1 MKVLVIAHV
10 AHMINLAYC
19 ASLGDNT
26 QPAWEDAPEWQKQS
40 AIAGVEM
47 HLANPDATPE
57 QSHESWLAQKKEQG
71 WKYGKVKD
79 AEKKEHPCFLPYDEL
94 PPEQKA
100 KDYLFRGVVHA
111 LKGIPDADDAVA
123 EAVDALKADLA
134 QAQQAPAIQ
143 TQLAQPTIVVGGAGM
158 MGVKYIGRRDVWKD
172 TVYRSGLSFTAGQ
185 TRAIPPHIAKKL
197 LAHRDLFE
205 EAEAPDTVAA
215 AQDDTQSQLDDGKK
229 RSEQTDQSKREFAVI
244 DQVNQMTDKN
254 VLVDYAMNTYQLK
267 VPKNK
272 SIEAMRAQVV
282 EHINRVGVV

>member
-1 MKVLVIAHV
+1 MKVSNIALL
-10 AHMINLAYC
+10 AHAALNALAHILTGSDLIDWE
-19 ASLGDNT
+19 A
-26 QPAWEDAPEWQKQS
+26 AAEDAK
-40 AIAGVEM
+40 ARLIAGIQM
-47 HLANPDATPE
+47 ILDDPQATPE
-57 QSHESWLAQKKEQG
+57 QQHEKWLAARQAEG
-71 WKYGKVKD
+71 WKHGKERD
-79 AEKKEHPCFLPYDEL
+79 ADKKISPLILPYAEL
-94 PPEQKA
+94 PTDQKA
-100 KDYLFRGVVHA
+100 RDYVLFA
-111 LKGIPDADDAVA
+111 LVRSAMGIPDADDAVA

-205 EAEAPDTVAA
+205 EAEAPDAVAA

>member
-1 MKVLVIAHV
+1 MKVLVIAQV

-40 AIAGVEM
+40 AVAGVEM

-79 AEKKEHPCFLPYDEL
+79 AEKKEHPCFLTYDEL

-123 EAVDALKADLA
+123 EAIDALKADLA

-197 LAHRDLFE
+197 LAHGDLFE